1 MLRITPEH
9 LELSHTEYLAF
20 IEYCAENANVL
31 DGARVIIH
39 GYGDSVSDVDIDA
52 AIGKGPHH
60 KTFLALI
67 WWLIDKLGLNVDND
81 GGRAEVVFY
90 ATPTSLKGDIYI
102 ENYDSE
108 SYSCDSLEFI
118 YPKQLPENVFGVH
131 PITWDDEDTI
141 YEEISDI
148 LPDLPEADIK
158 SIVQHVTTLFDEL
171 KKLDGLN
178 NMFIAV
184 DSKSDNAIEITFHYS
199 IVQTYYAT
207 EESFVIFG
215 DD

>member
-1 MLRITPEH
+1 MLKITPEY

-20 IEYCAENANVL
+20 IEYCAKNANAL

-52 AIGKGPHH
+52 AIGNSPHH
-60 KTFLALI
+60 KTFLTLI
-67 WWLIDKLGLNVDND
+67 WKLIEKLGLNVVNE
-81 GGRAEVVFY
+81 GGRAEVVFH

-108 SYSCDSLEFI
+108 SYTYNSLEFI
-118 YPKQLPENVFGVH
+118 YPKELPENIFGVH
-131 PITWDDEDTI
+131 PITWDDGDTV
-141 YEEISDI
+141 YEEISNI
-148 LPDLPEADIK
+148 LPDLPEADIQ

-171 KKLDGLN
+171 DKLDGFN
-178 NMFIAV
+178 NMFIEV
-184 DSKSDNAIEITFHYS
+184 RPKPDNAIEITFHYS
-199 IVQTYYAT
+199 IVQTYSTT